1 MSEKRKNIPQNVS
14 ERTERIMQLA
24 LLDDLVESDDEVASN
39 DSYIGSDH
47 CFSSDH
53 DSDPEICIED
63 LNSSEDSDSS
73 EDENPQRAVT
83 VHPTSV
89 QPTTYYGKKNC
100 FAWNSE
106 APNLSAKTPAKH
118 IIKIK
123 LAAPKGPAS
132 KLNIPSPEAVWRLFF
147 TDNILGEIV
156 VNSNKKLEQLRQNLK
171 TPDSSSYKN
180 TNKEEIEALLGLLIL
195 CSIFKS
201 GREKLASLFATDS
214 TGRHIFRGIM
224 SLKRCETLL
233 LALRFDDT
241 LTRAERKQ
249 NDPAAAISNIFN
261 IFISNC
267 QEVYSIGAHA
277 CVDETLI
284 PFRGRC
290 PFRMYMPNKP
300 ARYGIKLICLTDAHN
315 SYLLNAYI
323 YVGKDSDG
331 KFLTRDEQRLLK
343 PTQAV
348 LQVAQPIIKTNRN
361 ITADNWFSSVE
372 LVQELQQRKLT
383 YVGTLKK
390 NKKEIPAEFLPN
402 RTKEIGT
409 CLYGFTK
416 DMTLLSFVPKKYKAV
431 ILISSM
437 HNSEFIDKVNNKP
450 EIISF
455 YNATKSGVDTLD
467 YKCSNYSTNR
477 RTRRWPLAIFYHL
490 ISLSCSNSHIVYSTV
505 QQQKIDRFE
514 FMKAIGMSLIK
525 KHMETRLKIPNLPQE
540 LKKIILET
548 VRPEGHQEQSNKLV
562 KSDKLE
568 KRKNCRYCPYTKN
581 RMTNYKCV
589 KCETPNCLECS
600 KKICKICIE
609 NL

>member
-1 MSEKRKNIPQNVS
+1 MSGKQIHVPPNVS
-14 ERTERIMQLA
+14 QRTKRIFQLA
-24 LLDDLVESDDEVASN
+24 LLEDIVESDDEVASN

-47 CFSSDH
+47 CISSDQ

-63 LNSSEDSDSS
+63 LSSS
-73 EDENPQRAVT
+73 EDENPQLPVT
-83 VHPTSV
+83 VHPTTV

-106 APNLSAKTPAKH
+106 APHISAKTPERNV
-118 IIKIK
+118 IKIK
-123 LAAPKGPAS
+123 LTAPKGPAS
-132 KLNIPSPEAVWRLFF
+132 KLIKPSPEAVWRLFF
-147 TDNILGEIV
+147 TDNILQEIV
-156 VNSNKKLEQLRQNLK
+156 INTNKKLEQLRQNLK
-171 TPDSSSYKN
+171 TPDSSSYRN

-201 GREKLASLFATDS
+201 GREKLASLFSTDS
-214 TGRHIFRGIM
+214 TGRHIFRAIM
-224 SLKRCETLL
+224 SLKRCETLI

-241 LTRAERKQ
+241 STRAERKE
-249 NDPAAAISNIFN
+249 NDPAAAISYIFN
-261 IFISNC
+261 TFISNC

-315 SYLLNAYI
+315 SYLQNAYI

-331 KFLTRDEQRLLK
+331 KSLTIEERKLLK

-348 LQVAQPIIKTNRN
+348 LQVAQPIMKTNRN

-372 LVQELQQRKLT
+372 LVQELQRRKLT
-383 YVGTLKK
+383 YVGTLKR
-390 NKKEIPAEFLPN
+390 NKKEVPAEFLPN
-402 RTKEIGT
+402 RTREVG
-409 CLYGFTK
+409 CSLYGFTK
-416 DMTLLSFVPKKYKAV
+416 DMTLLLFVPKKSKAV
-431 ILISSM
+431 LLISSM
-437 HNSEFIDKVNNKP
+437 HRSEFTDKGNNKP

-477 RTRRWPLAIFYHL
+477 RTRRWPLAIFCHL
-490 ISLSCSNSHIVYSTV
+490 ISLSCANSHVVYSSI
-505 QQQKIDRFE
+505 QPQKIERFD

-525 KHMETRLKIPNLPQE
+525 KHMETRLKIPNLPDE

-548 VRPEGHQEQSNKLV
+548 VHPKGHQEQSCSSNKLV

-600 KKICKICIE
+600 KKICKICVE

>member
-1 MSEKRKNIPQNVS
+1 MSEKRRNIPPNVS
-14 ERTERIMQLA
+14 ERTKRIMQLA
-24 LLDDLVESDDEVASN
+24 VLEDIAESDAEVASN
-39 DSYIGSDH
+39 DSYLGSDH

-53 DSDPEICIED
+53 DSDPEIAIED
-63 LNSSEDSDSS
+63 LSSSSSSDSS
-73 EDENPQRAVT
+73 DDETPQLPVP
-83 VHPTSV
+83 VN
-89 QPTTYYGKKNC
+89 QPAIYYGKKNC
-100 FAWNSE
+100 FSWNSE
-106 APNLSAKTPAKH
+106 APHISSKTPERN

-123 LAAPKGPAS
+123 LTALKGPAS
-132 KLNIPSPEAVWRLFF
+132 KLNNPSPEDVWRLFF
-147 TDNILGEIV
+147 TNDILQEIV
-156 VNSNKKLEQLRQNLK
+156 VNTNKKLEELRRNLK
-171 TPDSSSYKN
+171 TPDSSSYRN

-201 GREKLASLFATDS
+201 GREKLSSLFSADS
-214 TGRHIFRGIM
+214 TGRPIFRGIM

-233 LALRFDDT
+233 LALRFDDSS
-241 LTRAERKQ
+241 TRSERREK
-249 NDPAAAISNIFN
+249 DPAAAITNIFN

-331 KFLTRDEQRLLK
+331 KCLTKEEQKLLK

-348 LQVAQPIIKTNRN
+348 IQVTQPIINTNRN
-361 ITADNWFSSVE
+361 VTADNWFSSIE
-372 LVQELQQRKLT
+372 LVQELQKRKLT

-390 NKKEIPAEFLPN
+390 NKKEIPTEFLPN
-402 RTKEIGT
+402 RTKEAGS
-409 CLYGFTK
+409 CMYGYTK
-416 DMTLLSFVPKKYKAV
+416 NMTLLSFVPKKYKAV

-437 HNSEFIDKVNNKP
+437 HSSEFRDKGNDKP

-490 ISLSCSNSHIVYSTV
+490 ISLSCSNSHVLYSSI
-505 QQQKIDRFE
+505 QPAKMDRFD
-514 FMKAIGMSLIK
+514 FMKEIGLSLIK
-525 KHMETRLKIPNLPQE
+525 KHMQSRLKIPNLPEE
-540 LKKIILET
+540 LKKIIMET
-548 VRPEGHQEQSNKLV
+548 VGPGDQEQSTTKKLD
-562 KSDKLE
+562 KSDRLE
-568 KRKNCRYCPYTKN
+568 KRKNCRYCPYKKN
-581 RMTNYKCV
+581 RMTNY
-589 KCETPNCLECS
+589 S
-600 KKICKICIE
+600 
-609 NL
+609 